1 MISFFIPYLYTNI
14 TQYSLRV
21 KDNSVS
27 EDKLK
32 FTITRLKNQFPSLQH
47 SILKKISGAFIRL
60 KTPGE
65 PFVFLLLHDDTNKK
79 TTDCLA
85 SYTSIL
91 AKQHIFTNTTKSLW
105 MNASEWTEY
114 SEHDSMHHD
123 LIYEKVYIL
132 FYVSTLNLNIL
143 FHVNIIIL

>member
-1 MISFFIPYLYTNI
+1 MITFFTSFLYTYI
-14 TQYSLRV
+14 TQFSN
-21 KDNSVS
+21 DNSVS

-32 FTITRLKNQFPSLQH
+32 FTIIGLKDQFPSLQH
-47 SILKKISGAFIRL
+47 SILLKKMNGAFIRL

-114 SEHDSMHHD
+114 SEHDSMYQD
-123 LIYEKVYIL
+123 LIYEKVYVLCIN
-132 FYVSTLNLNIL
+132 FKFKYFVSC
-143 FHVNIIIL
+143 